1 VGSPRVYRDENAADM
16 PVLIRFMLRR
26 VIKATEFASL
36 VVVRE
41 VPTAG

>member
-1 VGSPRVYRDENAADM
+1 
-16 PVLIRFMLRR
+16 MLRR

-41 VPTAG
+41 VATAG